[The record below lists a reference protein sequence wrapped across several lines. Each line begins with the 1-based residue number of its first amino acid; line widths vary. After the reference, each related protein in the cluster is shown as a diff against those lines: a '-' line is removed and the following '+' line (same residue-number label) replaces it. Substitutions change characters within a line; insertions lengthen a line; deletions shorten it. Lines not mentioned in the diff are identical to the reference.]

1 MAQGNDIYNMSV
13 RLLSQ
18 PTATT
23 STASFSATTD
33 SRLPDDMIDVSK
45 PVVTPTKNKPQD
57 YEGMMSV
64 DSGENEEYEHP
75 HRNQTNPR
83 RASRWS

>member
-1 MAQGNDIYNMSV
+1 MSVAEQAKNMSV
-13 RLLSQ
+13 QFLSQ

-33 SRLPDDMIDVSK
+33 SRLPDVIDVPK

-64 DSGENEEYEHP
+64 DSDENEEYKHLTEI
-75 HRNQTNPR
+75 RMN
-83 RASRWS
+83 